1 MSDTTYKPRGR
12 PPSKFGPKPRITL
25 TLEPEAAKKLRRLS
39 YSQGVPMS
47 QIVSKLV
54 LEMPE

>member
-39 YSQGVPMS
+39 DSQGVPMS
-47 QIVSKLV
+47 EIASRAILRI
-54 LEMPE
+54 EE